1 MNSLNNLMQRHA
13 FWRKKHCGLYVVY
26 TMKWSAVQAWLFC
39 LKTLAL
45 TSLKSVDGECHF
57 LWWDVE
63 LGRTVI
69 GRWRWEITWLI
80 FWQTDRYNRLSGG
93 VEGGSCAQ
101 HVFALVH
108 CRWILHQ
115 ICRSGART
123 CTSCMCALLAPVL
136 SPKTGASTRYRLV
149 SEFQHS

>member
-1 MNSLNNLMQRHA
+1 MEMGDHVTDIL
-13 FWRKKHCGLYVVY
+13 
-26 TMKWSAVQAWLFC
+26 
-39 LKTLAL
+39 
-45 TSLKSVDGECHF
+45 
-57 LWWDVE
+57 
-63 LGRTVI
+63 
-69 GRWRWEITWLI
+69 
-80 FWQTDRYNRLSGG
+80 TDRYNRLSGG

-115 ICRSGART
+115 TCRSGART

-149 SEFQHS
+149 SEFQHPLPLTNVS